1 MMLSAVAFVRASEIA
16 MASFLPVLLKGRNS
30 WRLLPCIP
38 ALALYPAHAH
48 DYAWPSLH
56 HMTFASC
63 HCALTRT
70 KQRSVSQQLSVPGFI
85 SGACWT
91 PTVALPWTYLCPFA
105 AVILLQICMLLP
117 DGTKTSIW
125 RGTTAPQGTL
135 KSPYQHTGPVS
146 FKSFG
151 PLTPRRR
158 RFKRKG
164 VKAEERAAST
174 AGAQSQ
180 IVKVG

>member
-1 MMLSAVAFVRASEIA
+1 M
-16 MASFLPVLLKGRNS
+16 
-30 WRLLPCIP
+30 
-38 ALALYPAHAH
+38 
-48 DYAWPSLH
+48 
-56 HMTFASC
+56 
-63 HCALTRT
+63 
-70 KQRSVSQQLSVPGFI
+70 
-85 SGACWT
+85 
-91 PTVALPWTYLCPFA
+91 ALPWTYLCPFA

-135 KSPYQHTGPVS
+135 KSPCQHTGPVS

-151 PLTPRRR
+151 PLTPRRN

-180 IVKVG
+180 IVKVGQTDRPRDPYGTLKAMRMTSQLLCGKVMRTIRALRPNWSLERSNDSQFASETPKD